1 MGENDKRK
9 ICYRI
14 LTYFGILIGIDA
26 TIITNDDIIVMVE
39 KLEKL
44 SYDKLLV
51 IEEHL
56 YTIYYEQSHKE
67 EE

>member
-1 MGENDKRK
+1 MEENNKRK

-14 LTYFGILIGIDA
+14 ITYLGILIGIDA
-26 TIITNDDIIVMVE
+26 TSLTDADILAMMK

-56 YTIYYEQSHKE
+56 YTIYYEQSLKE
-67 EE
+67 E